1 MKKVVLNVYSKDSK
15 KLMEVLGEIIEKQ
28 SMTLNPVNMN
38 KEGKDKIELSA
49 GSVHGS

>member
-1 MKKVVLNVYSKDSK
+1 MKKVVLDVYSKDSK
-15 KLMEVLGEIIEKQ
+15 KLLEVLGEIIEKQ
-28 SMTLNPVNMN
+28 SMVLNPVNMN